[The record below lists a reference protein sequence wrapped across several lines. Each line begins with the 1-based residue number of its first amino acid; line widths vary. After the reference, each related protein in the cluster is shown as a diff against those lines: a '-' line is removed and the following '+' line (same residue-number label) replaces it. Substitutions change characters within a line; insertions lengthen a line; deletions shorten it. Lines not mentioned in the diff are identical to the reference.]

1 MSMIYAIVA
10 RGRENILASH
20 TNFKGNFE
28 QVAVDVIIFWT
39 FRYWENATCQKPL
52 ASMELRTTIFIHIPR
67 KDLCF

>member
-28 QVAVDVIIFWT
+28 QVAVDVIIIKT
-39 FRYWENATCQKPL
+39 LRYWKNATCQKPL
-52 ASMELRTTIFIHIPR
+52 ASTELRTTISIHIPR
-67 KDLCF
+67 KDSSF